1 MPKNVYDHLN
11 SGEKNWKIFKSNFE
25 AYWIENHFF
34 PEFLFSK
41 VSIPLYFEV
50 FCLLLVLGYL
60 GREGEPEGLI

>member
-1 MPKNVYDHLN
+1 LN
-11 SGEKNWKIFKSNFE
+11 SGEKNWKISRPNFKV
-25 AYWIENHFF
+25 YWFTSQFF

-50 FCLLLVLGYL
+50 FCQLLVLGYL